1 LRWTVHGEREIYGSP
16 WVRLAI
22 ADVELPDA
30 TRIDH
35 HVVRVPTGSAAAV
48 VHQGGEVL
56 LLYRHRFIV
65 DGWGWEVPG
74 GRLDPGEQDPV
85 TAARREVLE
94 ETGWLAGEGRLLASG
109 YPMPGLADI
118 LHHVVLFE
126 GAERA
131 GEPSDPFEAERVEWV
146 PVARARQLI
155 SAGEMPDGYSQ
166 YALLAW
172 FAFGGGA

>member
-1 LRWTVHGEREIYGSP
+1 MRWIVHGEREIYGSR
-16 WVRLAI
+16 WVGLSI
-22 ADVELPDA
+22 ADVELPDG

-48 VHQGGEVL
+48 VHQDGKVL

-65 DGWGWEVPG
+65 DVWGWEVPG

-85 TAARREVLE
+85 AAARREVLE
-94 ETGWLAGEGRLLASG
+94 ETGWLAGAGHLLVSG

-118 LHHVVLFE
+118 LHHVVVFE
-126 GAERA
+126 GAEPA

-146 PVARARQLI
+146 TPARARELI
-155 SAGEMPDGYSQ
+155 GTGEMPDGYSQ

-172 FAFGGGA
+172 FGLGEGT